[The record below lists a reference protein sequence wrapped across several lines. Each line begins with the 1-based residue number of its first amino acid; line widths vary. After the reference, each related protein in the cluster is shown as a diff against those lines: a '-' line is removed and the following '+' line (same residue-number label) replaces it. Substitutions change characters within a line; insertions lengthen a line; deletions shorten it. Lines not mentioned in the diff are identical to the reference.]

1 MHRTKLLQI
10 IQELRGQIFSVCWI
24 KKNGDERCANVRLGV
39 TKHLKGGQSPAN
51 AGNSFIPVFLMW
63 SMDGNTFNAEAGYR
77 MLNLN
82 TIRSINGKCV
92 TPDPIFNEIDL
103 TTTTQDVTDNIIA
116 ISA

>member
-10 IQELRGQIFSVCWI
+10 IQELRGQIFSVCWT
-24 KKNGDERCANVRLGV
+24 KQNGDERCANVRLGV

-63 SMDGNTFNAEAGYR
+63 SMDGDTFKAEKGYR

-82 TIRSINGKCV
+82 TIRSINGTQV
-92 TPDPIFNEIDL
+92 TPDPIFNDIDL
-103 TTTTQDVTDNIIA
+103 TTTTKKQPNNLIA